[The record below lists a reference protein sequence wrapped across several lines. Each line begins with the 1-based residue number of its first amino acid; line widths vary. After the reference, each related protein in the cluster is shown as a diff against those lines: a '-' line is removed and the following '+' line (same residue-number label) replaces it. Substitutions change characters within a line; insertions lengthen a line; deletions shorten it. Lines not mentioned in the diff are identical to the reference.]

1 MRSTIRSFLLLFFMS
16 FFMLSGQI
24 TGLREIKVGDRLPA
38 KESFGVFKATGNKLI
53 LYLKSGDLK
62 STLFFKTLA
71 DTLSSP
77 LERKKDLTLYVVDA
91 NPAAGEDK
99 RVSSIFDGVKIKK
112 ELVPD
117 EERRLYGDLGII
129 VIPTL
134 IMLTA
139 DNTVHSMIAGSRPNL
154 TMFFKTYLDALAK
167 GEAPENVYEKGDRQ
181 IKEEKIMK
189 MQKQA
194 YLLLVN
200 GNYELAGSMYRKLLE
215 ASPGNEEAELGI
227 GYALIFTDK
236 TAEAAAYFTELK
248 AKGENNRVLLGYY
261 LCKAIEGNEE
271 SLTELAHLSQ
281 LESRFFFVIFKAAEI
296 LDKAGKCEE
305 SKAAYRRG
313 YEVLLRHY
321 RRNK

>member
-1 MRSTIRSFLLLFFMS
+1 MRSFLFLFFMS
-16 FFMLSGQI
+16 FFILSGQI
-24 TGLREIKVGDRLPA
+24 TGLREIKVGDKLPS
-38 KESFGVFKATGNKLI
+38 KESFGVFKAAGNKLI

-62 STLFFKTLA
+62 SIAFFKTLA

-77 LERKKDLTLYVVDA
+77 LEKKKDLTLYVVDA
-91 NPAAGEDK
+91 NPAVAGSDN
-99 RVSSIFDGVKIKK
+99 RISSIFDSLKINKQ
-112 ELVPD
+112 LVPD
-117 EERRLYGDLGII
+117 EERRLYGDLGVI

-134 IMLTA
+134 ILVTG
-139 DNTVHSMIAGSRPNL
+139 DNTVHSLIAGSRPNL
-154 TMFFKTYLDALAK
+154 TMFFKTYLNALAK
-167 GEAPENVYEKGDRQ
+167 GEAPENVYEKGDRL
-181 IKEEKIMK
+181 IKEKKIMK

-200 GNYELAGSMYRKLLE
+200 GNYELAGSMYRKVLE

-227 GYALIFTDK
+227 GYSLIFRDK
-236 TAEAAAYFTELK
+236 TADASAYFAALK
-248 AKGENNRVLLGYY
+248 EKGENKRVLLGYY
-261 LCKAIEGNEE
+261 LCESVKGEE
-271 SLTELAHLSQ
+271 DSLAELAHLSL

-305 SKAAYRRG
+305 SKATYRRG

>member
-1 MRSTIRSFLLLFFMS
+1 MRTFLLLILLS
-16 FFMLSGQI
+16 FFMLSGQV
-24 TGLREIKVGDRLPA
+24 TGLREIKVGDKLPA
-38 KESFGVFKATGNKLI
+38 KESFDVFKATGNKLI

-62 STLFFKTLA
+62 STAFFKTLA

-91 NPAAGEDK
+91 NPAAGADK
-99 RVSSIFDGVKIKK
+99 RVSSIFDGLKINK

-117 EERRLYGDLGII
+117 EERRIYGDLGVI

-134 IMLTA
+134 VMVTG
-139 DNTVHSMIAGSRPNL
+139 DNTVHSLIAGSRPNL
-154 TMFFKTYLDALAK
+154 SMFFKTYLDALAK

-181 IKEEKIMK
+181 IKEEKIMR

-215 ASPGNEEAELGI
+215 TSPGNEEAELGI
-227 GYALIFTDK
+227 GYSLIFTDK
-236 TAEAAAYFTELK
+236 TAEAETYFAALK
-248 AKGENNRVLLGYY
+248 EKGENKRVLLGYH
-261 LCKAIEGNEE
+261 LCKAMEGTEE
-271 SLTELAHLSQ
+271 SLAELAHLSH
-281 LESRFFFVIFKAAEI
+281 LESRFFFVIFKAAEV
-296 LDKAGKCEE
+296 LDKTGKCEE